1 MINTFRDQLMLDS
14 FDRFRN
20 LIGEI
25 NDLKAEFKKQRR
37 RVKPSLGIILSY
49 QAILKIASPL
59 NKIFNGKRYS
69 EQTSINMFCSALRS
83 LNLLIRELVKFDC
96 HSLAD
101 TLQHL
106 YNRLFVLLPGGT
118 AIQHPLFDT
127 DRYESASKKPTA
139 TQGLRNWLLD
149 YSLQGYLR
157 RDIERRKNR
166 KSLDLRQFS
175 LQLCSF
181 KH

>member
-1 MINTFRDQLMLDS
+1 MINTFRDRLMLDS
-14 FDRFRN
+14 FNRFRN
-20 LIGEI
+20 LISEI
-25 NDLKAEFKKQRR
+25 NDLKADFKKQRR

-59 NKIFNGKRYS
+59 NKIFNGRRYS
-69 EQTSINMFCSALRS
+69 EQTSIDLFCSALRK

-106 YNRLFVLLPGGT
+106 YNRLFVLLPEGT

-127 DRYESASKKPTA
+127 DCYETTSKKPTA
-139 TQGLRNWLLD
+139 TQGFLNWLLD
-149 YSLQGYLR
+149 YSLNGFIRRERLR
-157 RDIERRKNR
+157 KRAFKPLNIA
-166 KSLDLRQFS
+166 QPS
-175 LQLCSF
+175 LQLR
-181 KH
+181 

>member
-1 MINTFRDQLMLDS
+1 MINTFRDRLMLDS

-20 LIGEI
+20 LIGEL
-25 NDLKAEFKKQRR
+25 NDLKADLKKQRR
-37 RVKPSLGIILSY
+37 RVKPPLDIIISY

-69 EQTSINMFCSALRS
+69 EQTSINMFCSALKK

-96 HSLAD
+96 QQLAD

-106 YNRLFVLLPGGT
+106 YNRLFVLLPQGT

-127 DRYESASKKPTA
+127 DCYESDSNKPTA
-139 TQGLRNWLLD
+139 TQGFLNWLLD

-157 RDIERRKNR
+157 RDRDR
-166 KSLDLRQFS
+166 LRAFKPLNITQPS
-175 LQLCSF
+175 LQLR
-181 KH
+181 

>member
-1 MINTFRDQLMLDS
+1 MINTFRDKLMLDS
-14 FDRFRN
+14 FDRFRS
-20 LIGEI
+20 LIGEL
-25 NDLKAEFKKQRR
+25 NDLKADFRKQRR
-37 RVKPSLGIILSY
+37 RVKPSLGIIISY
-49 QAILKIASPL
+49 QAILKIALPL

-69 EQTSINMFCSALRS
+69 EQTSINMFCLALKK
-83 LNLLIRELVKFDC
+83 LELLIRELVKFDC

-106 YNRLFVLLPGGT
+106 YNRLFVLLPSGSI
-118 AIQHPLFDT
+118 IQPPLFDT
-127 DRYESASKKPTA
+127 DSYESDSKKPTA
-139 TQGLRNWLLD
+139 TQGFLNWLLD

-175 LQLCSF
+175 LQLCCF

>member
-1 MINTFRDQLMLDS
+1 MINTFRDRLMLDS

-20 LIGEI
+20 LISEL
-25 NDLKAEFKKQRR
+25 NDLKADFKKQRK

-83 LNLLIRELVKFDC
+83 LDLLIRELVKFDC
-96 HSLAD
+96 YKLAD

-106 YNRLFVLLPGGT
+106 YNRLFVLLPEGT
-118 AIQHPLFDT
+118 AIQPPLFDT
-127 DRYESASKKPTA
+127 DRYESDSNKPIA
-139 TQGLRNWLLD
+139 TQGFLNWLLD

-157 RDIERRKNR
+157 RDR
-166 KSLDLRQFS
+166 SLQRAFKPLNIVQHS
-175 LQLCSF
+175 LQLR
-181 KH
+181 

>member
-1 MINTFRDQLMLDS
+1 MLDP

-69 EQTSINMFCSALRS
+69 EQTSIDLFCSALIS
-83 LNLLIRELVKFDC
+83 LDLLIRELVKFDC
-96 HSLAD
+96 YKLAD
-101 TLQHL
+101 TLQHFH
-106 YNRLFVLLPGGT
+106 NRLFVLLPEGT
-118 AIQHPLFDT
+118 AIQPPLFDT
-127 DRYESASKKPTA
+127 DSYESDSKKPTA
-139 TQGLRNWLLD
+139 TQGFLNWLLD